1 MKRLIYLLAAVMMM
15 TACAKNNDKKSES
28 ANSGEIQGKYEL
40 DLTSLVND
48 EIGDDSDVAQK
59 FANFLLSKL
68 HLIMVFSED
77 KITLDVSDNLK
88 VLLGTFMDEDDL
100 SATEYKLTND
110 SLLSTR
116 NPDDEWH
123 EAGVLRRIE
132 GSDDLQ
138 WVVDRDEDGSE
149 TILLLRK
156 K

>member
-48 EIGDDSDVAQK
+48 EIGDDSDVAKK
-59 FANFLLSKL
+59 FANFLLSKM

-138 WVVDRDEDGSE
+138 WVVDRDEDGTE

>member
-1 MKRLIYLLAAVMMM
+1 MKRLIYLLAAVMLM

-28 ANSGEIQGKYEL
+28 ANSGEIQGRYEL

-59 FANFLLSKL
+59 FANFLLSKM

>member
-28 ANSGEIQGKYEL
+28 ANSGEIQGRYEL

-59 FANFLLSKL
+59 FANFLLSKM

-149 TILLLRK
+149 TILLK
-156 K
+156 KKK

>member
-28 ANSGEIQGKYEL
+28 ANSGEIQGRYEL

-59 FANFLLSKL
+59 FANFLLSKM

>member
-59 FANFLLSKL
+59 FANFLLSKM